1 MPGVEART
9 FRPDGMT
16 NDYWIIDKSG
26 HSQARYEEAKV
37 PEWKVE
43 DELELKEAA
52 TRPQNSREITRGLM
66 RL

>member
-1 MPGVEART
+1 MPGAEART

-52 TRPQNSREITRGLM
+52 TRPLN
-66 RL
+66 